1 MKPYIDARNLILQY
15 ENYQHYDK
23 IAAQYDVAKSRAEEA
38 RQKLINEEE
47 HRQSE
52 KKQKKMIGKR

>member
-15 ENYQHYDK
+15 ENYQHYDE

-52 KKQKKMIGKR
+52 KKMIGKR